1 MNRANQLYPS
11 SSECLWFLYDLQC
24 PRAAEQLDILCDGL
38 GDSAQVEYL
47 DARYAVLVLRPGGA
61 LGARR

>member
-1 MNRANQLYPS
+1 MDRTNQLYPS

-24 PRAAEQLDILCDGL
+24 PRAAEHLDLLCDGL
-38 GDSAQVEYL
+38 GASAHVEYL
-47 DARYAVLVLRPGGA
+47 DARHVVLVIRPGGA